1 MFFNI
6 FNRFTWKAFSFILWW
21 FRSPV
26 ISRHSEQKLFS
37 ITFLVRLIK
46 FCKQIVEFVKRC
58 NIISRRWYNH
68 FGIKV
73 RRLFVY
79 NDVFVI
85 NLHKGPCS
93 PCDAYTNRSKEIL
106 EQQINP
112 RTIDSVCTSLFQHVK
127 LGGVCQSQCRYGS
140 YIVQQIIKNTLSGNV
155 LISTSKIMCKLWF
168 IDIVIFLLKDFVY
181 KWYSKLNVANI
192 NCCTLVL
199 FFFMKLWFIL
209 TANCVLIAYR

>member
-140 YIVQQIIKNTLSGNV
+140 YIVQQIIKNTLSWNV

-168 IDIVIFLLKDFVY
+168 IDIVIFLLQDFVY
-181 KWYSKLNVANI
+181 KW
-192 NCCTLVL
+192 
-199 FFFMKLWFIL
+199 
-209 TANCVLIAYR
+209 